1 MGDDKTKKEGKAAD
15 LKSFSKSLTEKHIRW
30 LLLVGISVL
39 ITLLL
44 FPNLLVPVHT
54 YKVGDI
60 AERDIKSP
68 KDFLIKDE
76 AATEEKRQEAARSVL
91 MVYDL
96 DDSFIAYLR
105 NGINNAFQPLR
116 ALLDQTLPKQPAKIP
131 SGTADKQVRPNISV
145 HDQVWEQKGTFE
157 KILGIEVSEETY
169 TILEKNKF
177 SMTAENS
184 IVRLLQGVL
193 NVGVTAE
200 GGFRG
205 AQDRGITLRRIGS
218 KVETT
223 VKDVKRFYSL
233 DQAREVIKTT
243 ASVDFKRFS
252 HPLRSVVID
261 ISQRLLQPNITLNK
275 NETEERKQVATEE
288 VNEVFSQIKKGE
300 MLLREGERVQPSHI
314 LKLEALRSEVSQQH
328 LLSTVFGLVLLLG
341 VVLRVLFVTHLKGEK
356 RLFKTNKD
364 LLFLCVMLA
373 GSFLL
378 SEIFVSLAEAVRQNI
393 AYSIHGSS
401 LFFAAPV
408 AAGAMIVCLFM
419 GMEVA
424 VPFALVMAFCAAFLF
439 ENRFEFFSY
448 FLLNGMMGAYWTR
461 SCKERGVLIKA
472 GLKVGLVNVVIISA
486 LDLYQGSFF
495 TFKLPQDWL
504 FGFLGGVVSGIITT
518 GITPLLEMAFDYTTD
533 IKLLE
538 LANLDR
544 PVLRKLMLEAPG
556 TYHHSVIVG
565 NMVEAAAT
573 SIGANPLLARV
584 IGYYHDIGKISK
596 PLYFIE
602 NQMDSGN
609 RHDKLAPSMSSLIL
623 IAHVRDGV
631 EMAKKYKLGQAI
643 TDAIQQHHGTGLIS
657 FFYEK
662 AKKMKGEDAVTID
675 DFRYTGPKPQTKEAA
690 LVLLADV
697 VEAAS
702 RSLENPTPSRIKG
715 MLQKMI
721 NKVFLDGQLD
731 DCELTLKDLHEIA
744 KSFNKTLTGIYH
756 HRVEYPGIQT
766 GGGKRQNGDSDRQ
779 QAKSVPDKQGE
790 DKEEDGEYLK
800 RLGMS

>member
-1 MGDDKTKKEGKAAD
+1 MGDDKTKKEGKTID
-15 LKSFSKSLTEKHIRW
+15 LRSFSKSLTEKHIRW
-30 LLLVGISVL
+30 LLLIGISVL

-76 AATEEKRQEAARSVL
+76 AATAEKRQEAARSVL
-91 MVYDL
+91 MVYDF
-96 DDSFIAYLR
+96 DDNLIVYLR

-131 SGTADKQVRPNISV
+131 SGTGNNQVRPNISV
-145 HDQVWEQKGTFE
+145 HDQIWEQKGICE

-169 TILEKNKF
+169 TLLEKNKF
-177 SMTAENS
+177 SMTVENS

-193 NVGVTAE
+193 HVGVIAE

-243 ASVDFKRFS
+243 ASVDLKRFS
-252 HPLRSVVID
+252 PSLRTVLVGLA
-261 ISQRLLQPNITLNK
+261 QRLLQPNITLNK
-275 NETEERKQVATEE
+275 NETEERKQTAIEE

-300 MLLREGERVQPSHI
+300 MLLREGERVQPFHI
-314 LKLEALRSEVSQQH
+314 LKLEALSSEVGQQH

-393 AYSIHGSS
+393 AYSIHGTS
-401 LFFAAPV
+401 LFYAAPV

-486 LDLYQGSFF
+486 LDMYQGSFF
-495 TFKLPQDWL
+495 TLQLPQDWL

-544 PVLRKLMLEAPG
+544 PVLRKLTLEAPG

-565 NMVEAAAT
+565 NMVEAAAA
-573 SIGANPLLARV
+573 SIGANPLLAKV

-602 NQMDSGN
+602 NQMGSAN

-623 IAHVRDGV
+623 IAHVKDGV
-631 EMAKKYKLGQAI
+631 EMAKKYRLGQAI
-643 TDAIQQHHGTGLIS
+643 TDAIQQHHGTSLIS

-756 HRVEYPGIQT
+756 HRVEYPGTQT

-779 QAKSVPDKQGE
+779 QAKSVPDKQRE